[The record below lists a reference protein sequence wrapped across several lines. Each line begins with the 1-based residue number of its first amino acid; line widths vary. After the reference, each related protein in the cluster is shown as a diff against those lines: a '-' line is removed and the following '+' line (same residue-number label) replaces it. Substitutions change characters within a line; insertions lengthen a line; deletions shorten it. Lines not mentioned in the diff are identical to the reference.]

1 MLGVEFELG
10 PWKGNNT
17 PLRTDLMK
25 QRFRTINKSVQR
37 AVRTTVCFNTL
48 AAAMN
53 MNSSTSL

>member
-53 MNSSTSL
+53 MNS